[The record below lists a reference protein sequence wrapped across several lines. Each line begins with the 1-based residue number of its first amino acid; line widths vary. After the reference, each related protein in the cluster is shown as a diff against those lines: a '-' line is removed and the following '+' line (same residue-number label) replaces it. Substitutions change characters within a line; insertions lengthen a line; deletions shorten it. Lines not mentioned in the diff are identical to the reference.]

1 MQISLVTPAPPA
13 SRAGNR
19 NTALRWARLL
29 RELGHQVRV
38 CTEWLSADV
47 DPLEARVPTELL
59 LALHARRSHPSIVRF
74 RTTHPRSPIVLAL
87 TGTDIYRDI
96 AADADAQ
103 RSLELADSLI
113 VLQRCAL
120 DELAPG
126 VRARTVVVHQSA
138 PPVAPEPHLARSF
151 ELCVV
156 GHLREEKD
164 PLCAARALALL
175 PAVPGPG
182 APNLRLTHVG
192 RSLDPHLEREARAA
206 MATDARYRWLGEVAP
221 WRARRLISRAR
232 AMVISSRLEG
242 GANVV
247 SEAISAG
254 TPVLA
259 SRIPGNIG
267 LLGEDWPAFF
277 PVEDHH
283 ALAALMQRL
292 ATDAGFRST
301 LAEAI
306 GRLAWIADPT
316 QERAS
321 LDSALEVAIGGPMQ
335 PAQAGGAPGV
345 AKASPPAN
353 R

>member
-29 RELGHQVRV
+29 RDLGHQVRV
-38 CTEWLSADV
+38 CTEWLPADA
-47 DPLEARVPTELL
+47 DPLEARAPSGLL
-59 LALHARRSHPSIVRF
+59 LALHARRSHRSITRF
-74 RTTHPRSPIVLAL
+74 RTAHPQSPIVLAL

-96 AADADAQ
+96 VADAEAQ

-120 DELAPG
+120 DELAPE

-138 PPVAPEPHLARSF
+138 PRIPTQPPLARSF

-175 PAVPGPG
+175 PSVPAPG
-182 APNLRLTHVG
+182 EPNLRLTHVG
-192 RSLDPHLEREARAA
+192 RSLDPRLEHEARAA
-206 MATDARYRWLGEVAP
+206 MAADARYRWLGEVAP

-232 AMVISSRLEG
+232 AMIISSRLEG

-247 SEAISAG
+247 SEAIAAG

-259 SRIPGNIG
+259 SHIPGNIG

-283 ALAALMQRL
+283 ALAALMHRL
-292 ATDAGFRST
+292 ATDAGYRST

-306 GRLAWIADPT
+306 GRRAWIADPA
-316 QERAS
+316 QERAA
-321 LDSALEVAIGGPMQ
+321 LDSALGVASGRPMQ
-335 PAQAGGAPGV
+335 CTQTGTMPGNPD
-345 AKASPPAN
+345 ASPPGS